1 MATPNPNVRAVLDG
15 GDDAAVVSLA
25 DLIDNLIYYWPWFVK
40 VALAV
45 MVLGLAW
52 TFLQTPIYQADAL
65 IQVEPQKGSTL
76 GALKDVSSLL
86 DMNTSPVPG
95 EIEVLK
101 SRTVRLDAMQ
111 RSGADVD
118 VKVKGRIPIIGGWL
132 SRVLT
137 PGDDG
142 LVPAYLPF
150 SLAYGGESLQV
161 AQIVVPEA
169 YLGQALTVE
178 SLGAGRYRLYAPDG
192 RVLGEGQVGVPAAFA
207 SGRTQLTLSELR
219 ARPGNRF
226 TVLRYEP
233 RARIKG
239 LGEALTITEA
249 GRNSSIIKV
258 AFEDRDP
265 NRARDFLNALV
276 DAYVARNVSH
286 RSEEAAKSL
295 AFLRTRLP
303 ELRRQLTAAES
314 QLNAFR
320 DREQILDVTE
330 QTKALLERA
339 VSLET
344 ARQTLELQRAELSL
358 RYEPAH
364 PTLKAVDA
372 QLHALRTNLAR
383 SEADIRRLPQKE
395 QQYVSLERDVRVDNE
410 LYVGLLNN
418 AEQLEVARA
427 GTVGNVSVIDRAVQ
441 PEKPARPKKA
451 LLAALFGLLGVGLGF
466 AATQLIAFLTS
477 VVRDPR
483 KLEQATGLSALA
495 LVPNSPEQA
504 SSDYAQT
511 RAAYLVSN
519 ANPNSAVVEALRSL
533 RTAVLF
539 SLSTQGRGKVLLV
552 TSATPSQGKSFLAAN
567 LAALFA
573 ANSGRRVLIIDADI
587 RKRSLREYLPIAAGS
602 AGLTDLLTGRR
613 ALDPSVLVD
622 LGDGL
627 YVLPPGE
634 GVQDPGRV
642 LTGEGFGQ
650 VIDWAVAQFDL
661 VVIDSAPVLAVND
674 TLELAKHADET
685 LFVVRQ
691 GEVSLA
697 EVNEALTS
705 LRRVGVT
712 VAGFAFNAHQPTGIR
727 YGYGYGYGYKYGYR
741 KNYAYRYGADS

>member
-1 MATPNPNVRAVLDG
+1 M
-15 GDDAAVVSLA
+15 
-25 DLIDNLIYYWPWFVK
+25 
-40 VALAV
+40 
-45 MVLGLAW
+45 
-52 TFLQTPIYQADAL
+52 
-65 IQVEPQKGSTL
+65 
-76 GALKDVSSLL
+76 
-86 DMNTSPVPG
+86 
-95 EIEVLK
+95 
-101 SRTVRLDAMQ
+101 
-111 RSGADVD
+111 
-118 VKVKGRIPIIGGWL
+118 
-132 SRVLT
+132 
-137 PGDDG
+137 
-142 LVPAYLPF
+142 
-150 SLAYGGESLQV
+150 
-161 AQIVVPEA
+161 
-169 YLGQALTVE
+169 
-178 SLGAGRYRLYAPDG
+178 
-192 RVLGEGQVGVPAAFA
+192 
-207 SGRTQLTLSELR
+207 SELR

-303 ELRRQLTAAES
+303 ELRRHLTAAES

-364 PTLKAVDA
+364 PTLQAVDA

-427 GTVGNVSVIDRAVQ
+427 GTVGNVSVIDRADQ
-441 PEKPARPKKA
+441 PQTPARPKKA
-451 LLAALFGLLGVGLGF
+451 LLAALFGLLGVILGF
-466 AATQLIAFLTS
+466 AVTQLIAFLTS

-539 SLSTQGRGKVLLV
+539 SLSNQGRGKVLLV
-552 TSATPSQGKSFLAAN
+552 TSATPSM
-567 LAALFA
+567 
-573 ANSGRRVLIIDADI
+573 RRW
-587 RKRSLREYLPIAAGS
+587 EC
-602 AGLTDLLTGRR
+602 
-613 ALDPSVLVD
+613 
-622 LGDGL
+622 
-627 YVLPPGE
+627 
-634 GVQDPGRV
+634 
-642 LTGEGFGQ
+642 
-650 VIDWAVAQFDL
+650 
-661 VVIDSAPVLAVND
+661 
-674 TLELAKHADET
+674 
-685 LFVVRQ
+685 
-691 GEVSLA
+691 
-697 EVNEALTS
+697 
-705 LRRVGVT
+705 
-712 VAGFAFNAHQPTGIR
+712 
-727 YGYGYGYGYKYGYR
+727 
-741 KNYAYRYGADS
+741 